1 MQADP
6 LKIAAVQRYLESKFS
21 GCEIGHRQDSDKGLE
36 VFTIEAEPDGRMFT
50 VKVAHAFLDDYKPQE
65 IALKLDQWQ
74 VGGKKELVCRGRS
87 KRRRDLIVASPLF
100 NRCNEWRF
108 RP

>member
-50 VKVAHAFLDDYKPQE
+50 VKVAHAFLDDYKPQG

-74 VGGKKELVCRGRS
+74 IGDFVKVSGLWPILVTPEGIQSIR
-87 KRRRDLIVASPLF
+87 
-100 NRCNEWRF
+100 
-108 RP
+108 